1 MGDAWVKDSNFIR
14 LKNQHS
20 WIMDEMIANI
30 EDREFDGIIEK
41 STVPV
46 LVEFWQP
53 GCGHCRALAKELE
66 HIQKEFG
73 KRLLI
78 LAMNVQEN
86 FLIPGEYEIQS
97 LPTLALFVNGEFKQF
112 IGGVGKKDLILAQV
126 FPWLEDSHPG

>member
-1 MGDAWVKDSNFIR
+1 
-14 LKNQHS
+14 
-20 WIMDEMIANI
+20 MIVNI
-30 EDREFDGIIEK
+30 EDREFDRVIEN

-53 GCGHCRALAKELE
+53 GCGHCRALTRELE
-66 HIQKEFG
+66 HIQEEVG

-86 FLIPGEYEIQS
+86 FLIPGELEIQS

-112 IGGVGKKDLILAQV
+112 IGGIGRKDLILEQI
-126 FPWLEDSHPG
+126 FPWLEDSH

>member
-1 MGDAWVKDSNFIR
+1 
-14 LKNQHS
+14 
-20 WIMDEMIANI
+20 MDEMISNI

-53 GCGHCRALAKELE
+53 GCGHCRALTKELE

-73 KRLLI
+73 KRILI

-86 FLIPGEYEIQS
+86 FLIPGELEIQS

-112 IGGVGKKDLILAQV
+112 IGGVGKKDLILEQV